1 MTARLV
7 KKKNF
12 LMIISFCLLS
22 SSCGYRLAR
31 PVNPMLEN
39 VSTIA
44 IPYFKNKTFEPEAEA
59 IFTYA
64 FINEFIESR
73 RLQVVGVEDADVVL
87 YGTVKRL
94 LEDTIAYNRDDK
106 AQEYRVRVTL
116 AVFLEER
123 KSGNVLWKRKSLRH
137 AEEFPVDNN
146 IVLSETAK
154 RDALQRIAEDLAERV
169 HDSIMQG
176 F

>member
-1 MTARLV
+1 MADKRI
-7 KKKNF
+7 F
-12 LMIISFCLLS
+12 FIIIFSLTLS
-22 SSCGYRLAR
+22 GCGYRLAR

-39 VSTIA
+39 INTIA

-59 IFTYA
+59 IFTNA
-64 FINEFIESR
+64 FVNEFIESR
-73 RLQVVGVEDADVVL
+73 RLQVVGVADADVVL
-87 YGTVKRL
+87 YGTVKKL
-94 LEDTIAYNRDDK
+94 HEDTIAYNLDDK
-106 AQEYRVRVTL
+106 ALEYRVRTTL

-123 KSGNVLWKRKSLRH
+123 KSGNVLWKRKSLKH
-137 AEEFPVDNN
+137 AEEFPVGSS